1 MISKLD
7 EAISL
12 VYNLQ
17 NALDSLELEAK
28 HAGAGA
34 IESGARQ
41 LYMTLSGNNMMSR
54 LQAMKSL
61 CEDRYGFYDLPEE
74 DRQRYL
80 DKNNGSEGA
89 AKLDYERTVENHGLT
104 NSRKLIKSSFNK
116 TIFSETPNDCKNKG
130 VTDIYFTVNGQSLRF
145 IFEQDGDWDKSYLM
159 FNDTGAIIE
168 IPEDDEDKDLYVVL
182 EDLFEPF
189 EYDDIILTDVYG
201 RYEITNSR
209 KLIKSGVYKND
220 YSLNKIFR

>member
-1 MISKLD
+1 MSRKGMINKLD

-12 VYNLQ
+12 VYKLQ
-17 NALDSLELEAK
+17 NTLDSLELEAK

-61 CEDRYGFYDLPEE
+61 CEDKYGFYDLPEE

-89 AKLDYERTVENHGLT
+89 ARLDYERTVENHGLT
-104 NSRKLIKSSFNK
+104 NSRK
-116 TIFSETPNDCKNKG
+116 P
-130 VTDIYFTVNGQSLRF
+130 
-145 IFEQDGDWDKSYLM
+145 
-159 FNDTGAIIE
+159 
-168 IPEDDEDKDLYVVL
+168 
-182 EDLFEPF
+182 
-189 EYDDIILTDVYG
+189 
-201 RYEITNSR
+201 
-209 KLIKSGVYKND
+209 IKSGVYKND